1 LTPELPTAV
10 VVALLKIESD
20 MRGVDGAIEGVTDF
34 ERSRS
39 MGRGAGLDLGL
50 GLACVE
56 IAGLGGATSAGAGA
70 LGAGAGVGTGE
81 ANGMAR
87 VIGIEANKDWAKT
100 ASSRPLLQGMFKA
113 AAAWRTASGD
123 KGNMDLEGA
132 TPVADWEG
140 TWEG

>member
-1 LTPELPTAV
+1 
-10 VVALLKIESD
+10 
-20 MRGVDGAIEGVTDF
+20 MRGVDGATEGVTDF

-39 MGRGAGLDLGL
+39 MGGGAGLDLGL
-50 GLACVE
+50 GLAGVE
-56 IAGLGGATSAGAGA
+56 TAGLGGLTSAGTVAGA
-70 LGAGAGVGTGE
+70 GTGE

-87 VIGIEANKDWAKT
+87 AIGIEANKDWAKT

-132 TPVADWEG
+132 TPVADWGG
-140 TWEG
+140 TWEV